1 MEGRFPR
8 AEERKRDESE
18 ELGVE
23 IRHADPVLPGLTR
36 LSVCVC
42 VNKPI
47 RSIRCCCRPVVNML

>member
-42 VNKPI
+42 VLISLFGP
-47 RSIRCCCRPVVNML
+47 SGVAVGQW